1 MLVLLRRIP
10 LRYVVHYFAII
21 VIVIVINIV
30 VVVIIIINFCIY
42 AAVQYTL

>member
-1 MLVLLRRIP
+1 MLLVLLRRIP

-21 VIVIVINIV
+21 VIVINIV
-30 VVVIIIINFCIY
+30 VVGIISFCIY